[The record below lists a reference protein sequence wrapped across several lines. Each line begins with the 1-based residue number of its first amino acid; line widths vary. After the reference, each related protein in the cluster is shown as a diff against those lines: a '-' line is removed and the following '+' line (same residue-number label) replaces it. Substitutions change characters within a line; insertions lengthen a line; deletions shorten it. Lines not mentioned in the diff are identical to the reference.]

1 MGFAS
6 TYAPGTPNRADA
18 TKIKV
23 APGSEASVDI
33 RLSETRVYSISGT
46 VLNSKGEAP
55 RTMNVM
61 LTRSDGGGGSVGFGA
76 MVSPGGTFTMRSVP
90 PGEYV
95 IVARYSPPRQPG
107 ETPGPDLSMELASM
121 KVDVSTSN
129 IDGLA
134 LVTQPGAVVIG
145 EIVFEDPLPR
155 GTRTNLF
162 AQTTERSPFASSPA
176 IEIKDSTFTLRNLFG
191 PVVLRGSVPAG
202 QSWGLKAVLLN
213 GKDITDVPTTFTTK
227 DSGHL
232 QVVFTGKAPALEGTV
247 IDETG
252 KPTSDA
258 SIIVFGQDSS
268 SWQPRSSLLR
278 TMRPIT
284 EGRYAIN
291 GLREGRYFAVAVPL
305 ELSVNMMQPSVELLE
320 SLSKVATPLILN
332 PGERRTV
339 DLTVVK
345 IQQ

>member
-1 MGFAS
+1 MEMA
-6 TYAPGTPNRADA
+6 
-18 TKIKV
+18 
-23 APGSEASVDI
+23 
-33 RLSETRVYSISGT
+33 
-46 VLNSKGEAP
+46 
-55 RTMNVM
+55 
-61 LTRSDGGGGSVGFGA
+61 LTN
-76 MVSPGGTFTMRSVP
+76 
-90 PGEYV
+90 
-95 IVARYSPPRQPG
+95 
-107 ETPGPDLSMELASM
+107 
-121 KVDVSTSN
+121 VDVSTSN

-145 EIVFEDPLPR
+145 EIVFEDPLPP

-305 ELSVNMMQPSVELLE
+305 ELSVNMMQPSVEFLE
-320 SLSKVATPLILN
+320 GLSKVATPLILN

-339 DLTVVK
+339 DLVVVK